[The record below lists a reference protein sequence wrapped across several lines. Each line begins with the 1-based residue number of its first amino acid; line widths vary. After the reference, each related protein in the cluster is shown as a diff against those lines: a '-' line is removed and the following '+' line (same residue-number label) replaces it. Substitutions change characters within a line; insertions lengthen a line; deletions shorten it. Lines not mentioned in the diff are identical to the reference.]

1 MYSRCAYFRVPA
13 SAVFSEDFGR
23 FEQEVEVLLFCCV
36 RSRVSKLFTFSSFAG
51 CDSCSSCSCPDELLR
66 GQISTSHH
74 AIAPTTPHISIR
86 SSPGPKEHAY
96 LSIEVME
103 LFQELLCLWP
113 VMK

>member
-51 CDSCSSCSCPDELLR
+51 VIAAVLVLVPTNYCGVKSPHPIMPSPQQLPTSQFAAPQGLR
-66 GQISTSHH
+66 SMLT
-74 AIAPTTPHISIR
+74 
-86 SSPGPKEHAY
+86 
-96 LSIEVME
+96 
-103 LFQELLCLWP
+103 FQL
-113 VMK
+113 K